1 MRLIV
6 ASNSAPRWRD
16 GIGLEPRSPGGLVP
30 LLSAL
35 LSEHGGDWVCTMPP
49 DETNRDTE
57 PIRMPGDITIH
68 RVSEEPSV
76 LEQHYLTIGVRLMLW
91 LFHYLFDT
99 STEPTFD
106 ADFGRAFDAY
116 ERVNHA
122 HAEQLRNLSSGIDDV
137 LLINDYHLFL
147 VPEML
152 RGQGQRNKGRMVF
165 FHGLPWCDPAYFGIL
180 PARLRDRILTSLLH
194 CDVVGF
200 HDTRWA
206 RAFIACC
213 ERYLPGCEAGDDVVQ
228 FAGRTTRIAV
238 APFPLDV
245 AVLETIR
252 SDRRTRSW
260 QERLG
265 EMAGGRHVLARADRL
280 DLWKNQ
286 PRGFAAYGALL
297 EKQPD
302 LAQQWWFCAIA
313 TPPTRGT
320 ERSAAHQQR
329 CEAIVG
335 KLNEKYGTPGHPAIS
350 LIYPSPAG
358 TRNCAVAALS
368 SAHATIVNPT
378 IDGMNLVS
386 KEALYLSPGVRIV
399 LSVNAGSYEEL
410 APYVIPV
417 EPFDVPATADALRTA
432 MTGDGA
438 VPGLERRAELVPAL
452 TGRGPAGWLTRLLD
466 A

>member
-30 LLSAL
+30 LLAGL
-35 LSEHGGDWVCTMPP
+35 LGEHGGDWVCTAPP
-49 DETNRDTE
+49 GESDWAAE
-57 PIRMPGDITIH
+57 PVRLPGDITVYQVFE
-68 RVSEEPSV
+68 RPDV

-99 STEPTFD
+99 STMPTFD
-106 ADFGRAFDAY
+106 ADFARAFDAY
-116 ERVNHA
+116 ERVNRA
-122 HAEQLRNLSSGIDDV
+122 HAERLRALAAGPDDV
-137 LLINDYHLFL
+137 LLVNDYHLFL

-152 RGQGQRNKGRMVF
+152 RAEGRRNDGRMLY
-165 FHGLPWCDPAYFGIL
+165 FHGLPWCEPAYFGIL
-180 PARLRDRILTSLLH
+180 PDALRNRILTSLLH

-200 HDTRWA
+200 HDSRWA

-213 ERYLPGCEAGDDVVQ
+213 VRYLPSCRAGDDTVELD
-228 FAGRTTRIAV
+228 GRTTRVVV
-238 APFPLDV
+238 ASFPLDIP
-245 AVLETIR
+245 VL
-252 SDRRTRSW
+252 DAMRTDQRTTSW

-265 EMAGGRHVLARADRL
+265 EIAVGRRVLARADRL

-286 PRGFAAYGALL
+286 VRGFAAYGTLL
-297 EKQPD
+297 EREPE
-302 LAQQWWFCAIA
+302 LAEHWWFCAVA

-329 CEAIVG
+329 CEAIVDE
-335 KLNEKYGTPGHPAIS
+335 LNKKYGAPGRPAIS
-350 LIYPSPAG
+350 LIYPSVAS

-368 SAHATIVNPT
+368 SAAATIVNPT
-378 IDGMNLVS
+378 LDGMNLVS
-386 KEALYLSPGVRIV
+386 KEALYLGPDVPSV

-410 APYVIPV
+410 APYVLGVQPY
-417 EPFDVPATADALRTA
+417 DVLGTAEALRTA
-432 MTGDGA
+432 MSADRASTAPD
-438 VPGLERRAELVPAL
+438 RRAELVSTLA
-452 TGRGPAGWLTRLLD
+452 GHGPAGWLDRLLG